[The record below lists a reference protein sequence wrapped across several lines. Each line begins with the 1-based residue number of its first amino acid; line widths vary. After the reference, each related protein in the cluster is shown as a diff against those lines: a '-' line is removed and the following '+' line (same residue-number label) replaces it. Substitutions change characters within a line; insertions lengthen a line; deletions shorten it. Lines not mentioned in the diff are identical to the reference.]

1 MIRTKSF
8 PQRQNQYCSRQNQY
22 WSFTRKSFPLGQN
35 QYWSRQNHEQIIFT
49 TWLEWHRVNSQGALG
64 AYPTWRREKEEFNNT
79 FCQEQRRLAELIN
92 GPWSSAGYPTIWHQ
106 LETGGLRIPIVIV
119 QDLSKEMDPEGSEL
133 RKKHRLKRRRYKS
146 SGPNYAWHTDAYYKL
161 KQLCFPVHGAIE
173 GFNIRLGIPTIL
185 LIKEPSSMFK
195 LCLNMACVLWN

>member
-1 MIRTKSF
+1 MQRLGNRYGKIIFATAISIRSRAAKFDQDQIIFTTAKSIITMIRTKSF

-79 FCQEQRRLAELIN
+79 FSQVQRRLAELIN
-92 GPWSSAGYPTIWHQ
+92 GPCSSAGYPTIWHQ

-119 QDLSKEMDPEGSEL
+119 QDLSKEWI
-133 RKKHRLKRRRYKS
+133 RKVVNWGR
-146 SGPNYAWHTDAYYKL
+146 NTAWRGGGIK
-161 KQLCFPVHGAIE
+161 V
-173 GFNIRLGIPTIL
+173 LGQIMLGTPTRIT
-185 LIKEPSSMFK
+185 S
-195 LCLNMACVLWN
+195 